1 MQKIK
6 KTVLDNGLTIV
17 AEHLPHVRSVSLGV
31 WLRSGSRR
39 ETKPQNGIAHFI
51 EHMLFKGT
59 TRRSAE
65 QIARAVDSIGGHL
78 DAFTAKECTSF
89 SIKVL
94 DEHLKFAID
103 LVSDLVLHPRLDSK
117 DIEKEKSVVL
127 EEIKMVEDTPDDLV
141 HEIFLQNFWK
151 DHPLGWPILG
161 TEETIARISR
171 GPLMQYFRDCYV
183 PKNMVV
189 AAAGC
194 LHHSRLVDWIEQ
206 KFSRLGNSTAPPP
219 TTTPRSF
226 AEIHLRNKP
235 SLEQVHLCL
244 GVPSYPITHPRRHAT
259 YVLNTILGGG
269 MSSRLFQ
276 NIREK
281 RGLAYSVFST
291 LDPYSDVG
299 CMSIYAATAP
309 KSTKQTLDLVLQEL
323 KKIKRS
329 LVIKEELQR
338 AKDHLK
344 GGLVLGLESSGSRM
358 ANLARQELYFGR
370 FTSIGQ
376 MMRSVDRVT
385 AAEVQEVAH
394 DSFKAEAIA
403 VSLVGKL
410 DGIKI
415 EREALEC

>member
-1 MQKIK
+1 MEKFK
-6 KTVLDNGLTIV
+6 KTVLNNGLTIV
-17 AEHLPHVRSVSLGV
+17 TEAIPHVRSASLGV

-39 ETKPQNGIAHFI
+39 ETSGENGIAHFI

-65 QIARAVDSIGGHL
+65 EIARAVDSVGGNL

-103 LVSDLVLHPRLDSK
+103 LVSDLVLHPRLDAR
-117 DIEKEKSVVL
+117 DIEKEKSVVR

-141 HEIFLQNFWK
+141 HELFIQNFWK
-151 DHPLGWPILG
+151 NHPLGRPILG
-161 TEETIARISR
+161 TEETVSRIHR
-171 GPLMQYFRDCYV
+171 LPLAKYFYQSYV
-183 PKNMVV
+183 PENMVV

-194 LHHSRLVDWIEQ
+194 LHHAQLVEWIEQ
-206 KFSRLGNSTAPPP
+206 KFSRLKNAATPPP
-219 TTTPRSF
+219 SPAPRSF
-226 AEIHLRNKP
+226 AEIHCRHKD

-244 GVPSYPITHPRRHAT
+244 GVPSFPMTHPKRHAC

-281 RGLAYSVFST
+281 RGLAYSVFSS
-291 LDPYSDVG
+291 LDPYSDTG
-299 CMSIYAATAP
+299 CFSIYAATAP
-309 KSTKQTLDLVLQEL
+309 KSTRKAIALILQEL
-323 KKIKRS
+323 RKIKKT
-329 LVIKEELQR
+329 LVEKEELRR

-344 GGLVLGLESSGSRM
+344 GGLVLGLESTGSRM
-358 ANLARQELYFGR
+358 GNLARQELYFGS
-370 FTSIGQ
+370 FSSMNQTIK
-376 MMRSVDRVT
+376 DIERVGPE
-385 AAEVQEVAH
+385 EVREVAV
-394 DSFKAEAIA
+394 DSFRSEAIA

-410 DGIKI
+410 NGIRI
-415 EREALEC
+415 QREILEC